1 MQDQNKENSNE
12 IELRKAHNKRKPT
25 PSMYADI
32 DDTATS
38 SALILVFLIVNFKIF
53 YKKRKNF

>member
-32 DDTATS
+32 DDTVTS

>member
-1 MQDQNKENSNE
+1 MEDQNKENSNE

-32 DDTATS
+32 DDTVPS
-38 SALILVFLIVNFKIF
+38 SVLF
-53 YKKRKNF
+53 